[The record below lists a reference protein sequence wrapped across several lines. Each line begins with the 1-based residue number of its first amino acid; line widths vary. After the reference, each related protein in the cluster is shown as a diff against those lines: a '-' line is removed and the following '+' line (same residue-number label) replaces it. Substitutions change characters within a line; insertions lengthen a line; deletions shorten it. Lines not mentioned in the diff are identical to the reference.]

1 MGWRRWELAVGQP
14 SHALDGCIGEAL
26 CVELNGRG
34 TLPTERVE
42 RALED
47 VKCEHEGE
55 RANRTRERGAT
66 TARII
71 AERRGGMS
79 GQDRGLTLTTQPY
92 IGLLPYDG

>member
-1 MGWRRWELAVGQP
+1 MRWTVALERRRALRSMEAQCFQP
-14 SHALDGCIGEAL
+14 SAL
-26 CVELNGRG
+26 
-34 TLPTERVE
+34 E

>member
-1 MGWRRWELAVGQP
+1 MGWRRWELAVEKP
-14 SHALDGCIGEAL
+14 SHALDGSIGEAPS
-26 CVELNGRG
+26 VALNGGG

-47 VKCEHEGE
+47 VRCEHEGE

-71 AERRGGMS
+71 AERRGGMN